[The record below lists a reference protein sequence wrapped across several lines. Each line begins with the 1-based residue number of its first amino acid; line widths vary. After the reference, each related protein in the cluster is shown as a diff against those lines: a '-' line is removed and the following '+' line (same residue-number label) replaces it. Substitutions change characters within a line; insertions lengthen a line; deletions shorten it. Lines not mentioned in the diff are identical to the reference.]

1 MLKGIILVFFG
12 ACSFGIL
19 STFVKLA
26 YRDGYNLGDVTG
38 AQAFFGAVI
47 LWVLFFFQ
55 SRTAKY
61 KITKKVIVTPWW
73 KMVIAG
79 TCTGLVS
86 IFYYQ
91 CVKLVPNS
99 VAIVLLMQ
107 FIWMSILLEFIIFK
121 KKPTTLQFLAILLV
135 LAGTVLA
142 SGMIETSISSL
153 NFKGIGFGLLAAF
166 SYAGFLILSGR
177 VGNEYP
183 PLKKSALMISGACIL
198 IFILFPPVFLFNGA
212 LNGTLLKW
220 GLIIA
225 VFGTVVPPL
234 FYAEGVPRIGT
245 ALSSI
250 LSAAEL
256 PVAVMMAGFVL
267 QEQVSFLRWVGVA
280 VILSAMVLPNLKFL
294 KKGSL
299 PPKIHYKQFNKRIY

>member
-1 MLKGIILVFFG
+1 MLKGIVLVFLG

-26 YRDGYNLGDVTG
+26 YHEGYTLGDVTG

-47 LWVLFFFQ
+47 LWVLFFIQ
-55 SRTAKY
+55 SKTSTYRAKEI
-61 KITKKVIVTPWW
+61 KIITPWW
-73 KMVIAG
+73 KMIMAG

-99 VAIVLLMQ
+99 VAIILLMQ
-107 FIWMSILLEFIIFK
+107 FIWMSILLEFLIFK
-121 KKPTTLQFLAILLV
+121 KKPSGLQLGAVLLV
-135 LAGTVLA
+135 LGGTVLA
-142 SGMIETSISSL
+142 SGMLETSISAL
-153 NFKGIGFGLLAAF
+153 NLKGIGFGLLAALC
-166 SYAGFLILSGR
+166 YAGFLMLSGR
-177 VGNEYP
+177 IGNEYP
-183 PLKKSALMISGACIL
+183 TLKKSALMITGACIL
-198 IFILFPPVFLFNGA
+198 IFVIFPPAFLFNGA
-212 LNGTLLKW
+212 LGGSLLKW
-220 GLIIA
+220 GLIIS
-225 VFGTVVPPL
+225 VFGTVIPPL
-234 FYAEGVPRIGT
+234 FYAEGVPKIGT

-280 VILSAMVLPNLKFL
+280 IILSAMILPNLKYL
-294 KKGSL
+294 KRKA
-299 PPKIHYKQFNKRIY
+299 

>member
-1 MLKGIILVFFG
+1 MLKGILLVFFG

-26 YRDGYNLGDVTG
+26 YRDGYTLGDVTG

-55 SRTAKY
+55 TKTSVYKSREI
-61 KITKKVIVTPWW
+61 KIKTPWW
-73 KMVIAG
+73 KMILAG

-99 VAIVLLMQ
+99 VAIILLMQ
-107 FIWMSILLEFIIFK
+107 FIWMSILMEYVIFK
-121 KKPTTLQFLAILLV
+121 KKPTVIQLLSILLV
-135 LAGTVLA
+135 LGGTVLA
-142 SGMIETSISSL
+142 SGMIETSIESL
-153 NFKGIGFGLLAAF
+153 NLTGIGFGLLAAIA
-166 SYAGFLILSGR
+166 YAGFLMLSGKI
-177 VGNEYP
+177 GNEYP
-183 PLKKSALMISGACIL
+183 PLQKSALMITGACIL
-198 IFILFPPVFLFNGA
+198 IFIIFPPAFLFNGA
-212 LNGTLLKW
+212 LNGSLLKW
-220 GLIIA
+220 GLIIS
-225 VFGTVVPPL
+225 VFGTVIPPL

-267 QEQVSFLRWVGVA
+267 QEQVSFLRWVGVC
-280 VILSAMVLPNLKFL
+280 VILSAMVIPNLKYL
-294 KKGSL
+294 RKKN
-299 PPKIHYKQFNKRIY
+299 I

>member
-1 MLKGIILVFFG
+1 MLKGILLVFFG

-26 YRDGYNLGDVTG
+26 YHEGYTLGDVTG

-55 SRTAKY
+55 SRTATY
-61 KITKKVIVTPWW
+61 KAKAIVPKTPWW
-73 KMVIAG
+73 KMIIAG

-99 VAIVLLMQ
+99 VAIILLMQ
-107 FIWMSILLEFIIFK
+107 FIWMSILMEYLIFK
-121 KKPTTLQFLAILLV
+121 KKPTGLQLLAILLV
-135 LAGTVLA
+135 LGGTVLA
-142 SGMIETSISSL
+142 SGMAETSIESMDL
-153 NFKGIGFGLLAAF
+153 KGIGFGLLAAIC
-166 SYAGFLILSGR
+166 YAGFLLLSGR
-177 VGNEYP
+177 IGNEYA
-183 PLKKSALMISGACIL
+183 PLQKSALMITGACIL
-198 IFILFPPVFLFNGA
+198 IFIIFPPTFLFNGA
-212 LNGTLLKW
+212 LNGSLLKW
-220 GLIIA
+220 GLIIS
-225 VFGTVVPPL
+225 VFGTVIPPL

-245 ALSSI
+245 AISSI

-267 QEQVSFLRWVGVA
+267 QEQVSFLRWVGVV
-280 VILSAMVLPNLKFL
+280 VILSAMVLPNLKYL
-294 KKGSL
+294 KKGGG
-299 PPKIHYKQFNKRIY
+299 

>member
-1 MLKGIILVFFG
+1 MLKGILLVFFG

-19 STFVKLA
+19 STFVKLD
-26 YRDGYNLGDVTG
+26 YHDGYTLGDVTG

-55 SRTAKY
+55 SRTSSYKAKEI
-61 KITKKVIVTPWW
+61 KLITPWW
-73 KMVIAG
+73 KMVLAG

-99 VAIVLLMQ
+99 VAIILLMQ
-107 FIWMSILLEFIIFK
+107 FIWMSILLEFFIYK
-121 KKPTTLQFLAILLV
+121 KKPTGLQFLAILLV
-135 LAGTVLA
+135 LGGTVLA
-142 SGMIETSISSL
+142 SGMVETSISSL
-153 NFKGIGFGLLAAF
+153 SLKGIGFGLLAAI
-166 SYAGFLILSGR
+166 SYAGFLMLSGKI
-177 VGNEYP
+177 GNEYP
-183 PLKKSALMISGACIL
+183 AIQKSALMITGACIL
-198 IFILFPPVFLFNGA
+198 IFILFPPVFLYNGA
-212 LNGTLLKW
+212 LSGSLLKW

-225 VFGTVVPPL
+225 VFGTVIPPL
-234 FYAEGVPRIGT
+234 FYAEGVPKIGT

-267 QEQVSFLRWVGVA
+267 QEQVSFLRWLGVC
-280 VILSAMVLPNLKFL
+280 VILSAMVLPNLKYL
-294 KKGSL
+294 KRST
-299 PPKIHYKQFNKRIY
+299 

>member
-1 MLKGIILVFFG
+1 MLKGILLVFFG

-26 YRDGYNLGDVTG
+26 YHDGYTLGDVTG

-47 LWVLFFFQ
+47 LWVLFLFQ
-55 SRTAKY
+55 RRTAKY
-61 KITKKVIVTPWW
+61 KVQKKNMVTPWW
-73 KMVIAG
+73 KMIIAG

-86 IFYYQ
+86 VFYYQ

-99 VAIVLLMQ
+99 IAIILLMQ
-107 FIWMSILLEFIIFK
+107 FIWMSILIDYLIFK
-121 KKPTTLQFLAILLV
+121 KKPTGLQFLAILLV
-135 LAGTVLA
+135 LGGTILA
-142 SGMIETSISSL
+142 SGMVETNIKTINL
-153 NFKGIGFGLLAAF
+153 KGIGFGLLAAL
-166 SYAGFLILSGR
+166 SYAGFLMLSGR
-177 VGNEYP
+177 IGNEYP
-183 PLKKSALMISGACIL
+183 PLKKSALMITGACLL
-198 IFILFPPVFLFNGA
+198 IFIIFPPVFLFNGA
-212 LNGTLLKW
+212 LNGSLLKW

-225 VFGTVVPPL
+225 VFGTVIPPL

-267 QEQVSFLRWVGVA
+267 QEQVSFLRWIGVL
-280 VILSAMVLPNLKFL
+280 VILSAMVLPNLKYL
-294 KKGSL
+294 KRKW
-299 PPKIHYKQFNKRIY
+299 

>member
-1 MLKGIILVFFG
+1 MLKGILLVFFG

-26 YRDGYNLGDVTG
+26 YHDGYSLGDVTG

-55 SRTAKY
+55 SRTSKY
-61 KITKKVIVTPWW
+61 KAQEIKLITPKW
-73 KMVIAG
+73 KMILAG
-79 TCTGLVS
+79 ICTGLVS

-91 CVKLVPNS
+91 SVKLVPNS
-99 VAIVLLMQ
+99 VAIILLMQ
-107 FIWMSILLEFIIFK
+107 FIWMSILLEFIIYK
-121 KKPTTLQFLAILLV
+121 KKPTGLQFLAILLV
-135 LAGTVLA
+135 LGGTVLA
-142 SGMIETSISSL
+142 SGMLETTISSL
-153 NFKGIGFGLLAAF
+153 SYKGIGFGLLAAVC
-166 SYAGFLILSGR
+166 YAGFLMLSGR
-177 VGNEYP
+177 IGNEYP
-183 PLKKSALMISGACIL
+183 PLQKSALMITGACIL
-198 IFILFPPVFLFNGA
+198 IFILFPPAFLFNGA
-212 LNGTLLKW
+212 LRGTLLKW

-225 VFGTVVPPL
+225 IFGTVIPPL

-267 QEQVSFLRWVGVA
+267 QEQVSFLRWVGVC
-280 VILSAMVLPNLKFL
+280 VILSAMVLPNLKYL
-294 KKGSL
+294 KRK
-299 PPKIHYKQFNKRIY
+299 

>member
-1 MLKGIILVFFG
+1 MLKGILLVFFG

-26 YRDGYNLGDVTG
+26 YHEGYTLGDVTG

-55 SRTAKY
+55 STTSKY
-61 KITKKVIVTPWW
+61 KAKEIKIVTPRW
-73 KMVIAG
+73 KMVLSG

-86 IFYYQ
+86 VFYYQ

-99 VAIVLLMQ
+99 VAIILLMQ
-107 FIWMSILLEFIIFK
+107 FIWMSILLELLIFK
-121 KKPTTLQFLAILLV
+121 KKPTGLQFIAILLV
-135 LAGTVLA
+135 LGGTALA
-142 SGMIETSISSL
+142 SGMAETSIGSL
-153 NFKGIGFGLLAAF
+153 NLTGIGFGLLAAI
-166 SYAGFLILSGR
+166 SYAGFLMLSGR
-177 VGNEYP
+177 IGNEYP
-183 PLKKSALMISGACIL
+183 PLKKSALMITGACIL
-198 IFILFPPVFLFNGA
+198 IFILFPPAFLFNGA
-212 LNGTLLKW
+212 LSGSLLKW
-220 GLIIA
+220 GLIISI
-225 VFGTVVPPL
+225 FGTVIPPL

-280 VILSAMVLPNLKFL
+280 VILSAMILPNLKYL
-294 KKGSL
+294 KKV
-299 PPKIHYKQFNKRIY
+299 